1 MRTLMVAVPADTA
14 AGAAPALQEQVL
26 SKAVVRAADHLG
38 LTNRLLA
45 EVLGLSEPTVSRLR
59 RGNYRLQRG
68 AKPFELA
75 QLLLRLFRSLDAI
88 NGSDDEAS
96 RSWLRSD
103 NRALS
108 GRPIDLIRSVTGLI
122 DVAAYLESRRAL
134 V

>member
-1 MRTLMVAVPADTA
+1 M
-14 AGAAPALQEQVL
+14 
-26 SKAVVRAADHLG
+26 VRAADHLG

-122 DVAAYLESRRAL
+122 DVAAYLDSRRAL

>member
-1 MRTLMVAVPADTA
+1 MVAVRAEVA
-14 AGAAPALQEQVL
+14 ARATSARQEEVL
-26 SKAVVRAADHLG
+26 SKAVIRAADHLG

-59 RGNYRLQRG
+59 RGTYRLQRG

-88 NGSDDEAS
+88 SGSDDEAS

-122 DVAAYLESRRAL
+122 DVAAYLDSRRAL

>member
-1 MRTLMVAVPADTA
+1 LETA
-14 AGAAPALQEQVL
+14 AQPAAEIDVARQEQVL
-26 SKAVVRAADHLG
+26 SKAVVRVADHLD

-59 RGNYRLQRG
+59 RGRYRLQRG

-88 NGSDDEAS
+88 TGSDDEAS

-122 DVAAYLESRRAL
+122 DVAAYLDSRRA
-134 V
+134 VV

>member
-1 MRTLMVAVPADTA
+1 
-14 AGAAPALQEQVL
+14 
-26 SKAVVRAADHLG
+26 
-38 LTNRLLA
+38 
-45 EVLGLSEPTVSRLR
+45 SEPTVSRLR

-122 DVAAYLESRRAL
+122 DVAVYLDSRRAL

>member
-1 MRTLMVAVPADTA
+1 MSMVAMPADA
-14 AGAAPALQEQVL
+14 VAPALQEQVL

-122 DVAAYLESRRAL
+122 DVAAYLDSRRAL

>member
-1 MRTLMVAVPADTA
+1 MVAARADFVTRA
-14 AGAAPALQEQVL
+14 TSARQEEVL
-26 SKAVVRAADHLG
+26 SKAVIRAADHLG

-59 RGNYRLQRG
+59 RGTYRLQRG
-68 AKPFELA
+68 VKPFELA

-122 DVAAYLESRRAL
+122 DVAAYLDSRRAL

>member
-1 MRTLMVAVPADTA
+1 VLPAADLDV
-14 AGAAPALQEQVL
+14 ALQEQVL
-26 SKAVVRAADHLG
+26 SKAVVRAADHLD

-59 RGNYRLQRG
+59 RGRYRLQRG

-88 NGSDDEAS
+88 TGSDDEAS

-122 DVAAYLESRRAL
+122 DVAAYLDSRRA
-134 V
+134 VV